1 MNSRNYRI
9 LYVCLQA
16 FGTIFLVSGCASSP
30 VDPKGAPILEPSR
43 LSATPIQP
51 YAETYP
57 IANLQRPAPQS
68 YPSNEEPVPVW
79 ENSQIQKVAVDAYVD
94 ENGNLHPRSY
104 MYVVTKKG
112 GWNLDAV
119 RKPNNYIP
127 PENAVTPIN
136 GFGTH
141 YEKSFALQTDA
152 SQESV
157 ASLLLNDTSRLR
169 ITGLTQPQDGEAA
182 RSQIDPLT
190 EVAVFDP
197 YVGWIIAPKSA
208 VEYTT
213 NTPNVYRE
221 DAARATI
228 SSGGTVEAP
237 NMGIRAASANPTL
250 QIPPNT
256 FQNPPAASEVPA
268 QTSIPPAQQPS
279 NGDLLFDEF

>member
-1 MNSRNYRI
+1 M
-9 LYVCLQA
+9 Q
-16 FGTIFLVSGCASSP
+16 
-30 VDPKGAPILEPSR
+30 
-43 LSATPIQP
+43 Q
-51 YAETYP
+51 
-57 IANLQRPAPQS
+57 PAPQN

-127 PENAVTPIN
+127 PENSVTPIN

-141 YEKSFALQTDA
+141 YEKSFTLQTGN
-152 SQESV
+152 QEPT

-169 ITGLTQPQDGEAA
+169 ITGLTQPIDGEAA

-228 SSGGTVEAP
+228 PSGGTVEAP
-237 NMGIRAASANPTL
+237 NMGIRSATTNPTL
-250 QIPPNT
+250 PANMPVPQSI
-256 FQNPPAASEVPA
+256 PAATEVPL
-268 QTSIPPAQQPS
+268 QTPTGSAQQPPT
-279 NGDLLFDEF
+279 GDLLFEEF

>member
-43 LSATPIQP
+43 LSAAPIQP

-237 NMGIRAASANPTL
+237 NMGIRSAAVNPALSVAPGTL
-250 QIPPNT
+250 
-256 FQNPPAASEVPA
+256 QNPPIAREVPM
-268 QTSIPPAQQPS
+268 QTPTAPAQQPS
-279 NGDLLFDEF
+279 NGDRLFDEF